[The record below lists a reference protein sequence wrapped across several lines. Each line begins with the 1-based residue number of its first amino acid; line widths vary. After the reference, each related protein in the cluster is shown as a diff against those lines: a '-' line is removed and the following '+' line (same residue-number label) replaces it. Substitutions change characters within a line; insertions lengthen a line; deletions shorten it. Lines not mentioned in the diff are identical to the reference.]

1 MKSTFTFLSL
11 LVLLALPS
19 CGPGTDPAVGR
30 WKLDNKAVVEA
41 GMSAFEKSAEGMD
54 DAMKQQVMPVM
65 RAALEATTG
74 ELELKADGTSAGRV
88 TMPSPVPGAEPV
100 ESAMAGRWINDNGK
114 IALTLD
120 GEGDAAAKFTGEL
133 ELDVLT
139 LREESEGPPMTFIFQ
154 REN

>member
-1 MKSTFTFLSL
+1 MKPTFSLLSL
-11 LVLLALPS
+11 LVLLVLPA
-19 CGPGTDPAVGR
+19 CGPGTDPAVGK
-30 WKLDNKAVVEA
+30 WKLDNEAVVAAAMTQIEEMPNLDEA
-41 GMSAFEKSAEGMD
+41 GKKQMAN
-54 DAMKQQVMPVM
+54 AMRPS
-65 RAALEATTG
+65 LETTTG

-100 ESAMAGRWINDNGK
+100 ESAMVGRWTNDNGK

-120 GEGDAAAKFTGEL
+120 GEGDAAKKFSGEL

-139 LREESEGPPMTFIFQ
+139 LREESEGTPMTFIFQ